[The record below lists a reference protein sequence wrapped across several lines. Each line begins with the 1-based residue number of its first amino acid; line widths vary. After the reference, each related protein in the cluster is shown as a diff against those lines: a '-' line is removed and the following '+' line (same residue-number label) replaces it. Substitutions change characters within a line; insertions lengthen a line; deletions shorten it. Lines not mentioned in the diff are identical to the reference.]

1 MKRIIIVEDDRITQQ
16 FYSMFFN
23 KNGFNVTVTD
33 DGDKILDTLSNEEVG
48 LILMDINLSNT
59 YLNGVKTDGI
69 KLAQIIKSNEEFK
82 NIPVVLVTAYSLS
95 SQTNKLLNETKAAD
109 IITKPILD
117 YNKFLNKINT
127 LITN

>member
-1 MKRIIIVEDDRITQQ
+1 MKRIIVVEDDMITQQ

-33 DGDKILDTLSNEEVG
+33 DGDKILDTLFNEDVG

-95 SQTNKLLNETKAAD
+95 SQVKNLLNETKAVD
-109 IITKPILD
+109 IISKPILD
-117 YNKFLNKINT
+117 YNRFLKKINT
-127 LITN
+127 LIAN